1 MAPVHHTESPDSA
14 GILGLHVKSTAKQTA
29 VPFSWRISLSH
40 SQQILQNTNSCFFCQ
55 TLPQQQNGL
64 LHDRSPPPH
73 THFLLHKGKEALC
86 PVPGKKRKEKKK
98 EEKKK
103 RRKSGRSVTAHGPT
117 QMIKRCDDSDHLCR
131 CFLSAYPDLNWR
143 TKRAVS
149 KMVRAKPHSDILT
162 ARSCRS

>member
-1 MAPVHHTESPDSA
+1 MIALPLPTH
-14 GILGLHVKSTAKQTA
+14 
-29 VPFSWRISLSH
+29 ISYYIREKRLCVRF
-40 SQQILQNTNSCFFCQ
+40 Q
-55 TLPQQQNGL
+55 
-64 LHDRSPPPH
+64 
-73 THFLLHKGKEALC
+73 GK
-86 PVPGKKRKEKKK
+86 REKKK
-98 EEKKK
+98 KKK
-103 RRKSGRSVTAHGPT
+103 KKSGRSVTAHGPT